1 MMEMLILAKVTLA
14 AAAGLTAVRL
24 AHRSRASVRHLLL
37 AATMAAFVAIPVA
50 AAIAP
55 SMVFELP
62 VVRHDA
68 PAPTRQS
75 AAPRPSA
82 VEGRVQAASPSTGTS
97 LRLPTLTQV
106 AWTLW
111 AGVALVLL
119 ARLGVAFARLHA
131 IRRCGLPWLE
141 GADLVG
147 RLAREAGVSPVELLV
162 HEDIAAPLT
171 CGFSRPCIL
180 LPSEAQHWNDSDL
193 RRALV
198 HELEHVR
205 RSDWAIQL
213 AARAACALYWF
224 HPLAWV
230 TWRRLC
236 LEAERACDDAV
247 LETGERTDYAEQ
259 LVQLARRLSAGAAQP
274 ALGMANRSDLSARV
288 TALLNESQRRGR
300 AGLVRAAGILLAAT
314 AVTLAIAPLTAVV
327 VQVDPAEASNQR
339 SGSSGPAE
347 DVEDDD
353 ASLTVLDH
361 RLYAAAAL
369 GNVARITRLVEAG
382 ANVNAVILGDGSPL
396 IAAAREGHFEAARA
410 LLGRGANPNVAVP
423 GDGNPLIMAAREG
436 HADIVELLLDQG
448 ADIDEIVSGDEN
460 ALIQASGR
468 GHLEVVKLLVERGAD
483 VNQRAWADRA
493 FERPSGEWRTPL
505 SMARR
510 GNHQTVVEFLLSSG
524 AQK

>member
-1 MMEMLILAKVTLA
+1 MIEAFVLSALAKVTLA
-14 AAAGLTAVRL
+14 AVVGLTAARL
-24 AHRSRASVRHLLL
+24 AYRSPAAVRHLLL
-37 AATMAAFVAIPVA
+37 AATMAGFVTIPLA

-55 SMVFELP
+55 SMVFEFP
-62 VVRHDA
+62 VERREA
-68 PAPTRQS
+68 S
-75 AAPRPSA
+75 ADPSPRTVAPSA
-82 VEGRVQAASPSTGTS
+82 SPVEGRVQAASRSTATNR
-97 LRLPTLTQV
+97 RLPTLMQV

-111 AGVALVLL
+111 AGVALLL
-119 ARLGVAFARLHA
+119 WARLGIALARLHA
-131 IRRCGLPWLE
+131 IRRCGLPWLA

-147 RLAREAGVSPVELLV
+147 RLARQAGLRPVELLV
-162 HEDIAAPLT
+162 HEDIPAPLT

-180 LPSEAQHWNDSDL
+180 LPGEAQHWNDSDL

-205 RSDWAIQL
+205 RSDWMIQL

-259 LVQLARRLSAGAAQP
+259 LVQLARRMSAGAAQP

-288 TALLNESQRRGR
+288 TALLNDSQRRGR
-300 AGLVRAAGILLAAT
+300 AGVVRTGGILLVAT
-314 AVTLAIAPLTAVV
+314 ALVLAMAPLNAVV
-327 VQVDPAEASNQR
+327 VPVDPAAASNQ
-339 SGSSGPAE
+339 AKA
-347 DVEDDD
+347 DDD
-353 ASLTVLDH
+353 PAPTDIDY
-361 RLYAAAAL
+361 RLYEAAAQ
-369 GNVARITRLVEAG
+369 GNVTRINRLVEAG
-382 ANVNAVILGDGSPL
+382 ANVNAVLLGDGSPL
-396 IAAAREGHFEAARA
+396 IAAAREGHYEAARV
-410 LLGRGANPNVAVP
+410 LLGRGANPNVAVL

-448 ADIDEIVSGDEN
+448 AGIDDIVSGDEN
-460 ALIQASGR
+460 ALIHASGR
-468 GHLEVVKLLVERGAD
+468 GHIEVVRLLVERGAD
-483 VNQRAWADRA
+483 VNKRAWADWG

-510 GNHQTVVEFLLSSG
+510 GNHRAVVEFLVFSG
-524 AQK
+524 ARR